1 MISIYVHWPF
11 CLSKCPYCD
20 FNSHVSKT
28 FDYEIWK
35 NAYTRE
41 LDHFSSQIKG
51 KIIRSI
57 FFGGGTPSLMSPDL
71 VHSVINKIADIGIVD
86 LNTEISLEANP
97 NSVESEKFHLFAR
110 CGINR
115 ISIGVQSLNDKT
127 LKFLGREHSSIEAIR
142 AIEIAK
148 NCFHNVSCDLIYA
161 CHGQDVQTWSVELEK
176 VLDFDL
182 SHLSLYQLT
191 IEEET
196 KFHTLVKLGKLPL
209 ISSDRSLELYEYT
222 NFRLSRSGYERYEIS
237 NYALKNSFRCKH
249 NINYWNYDSY
259 IGIGPGAHSRI
270 MSKDQ
275 VIAIETHKSPQI
287 WMQQVNEKLNGIF
300 IENKLTKHEA
310 VTEMLFMG
318 LRVPWGVCLQKL
330 ENIAQKNLNFCFSKQ
345 KFQFLVENEFL
356 LRSNDKIAL
365 TNKGMLLH
373 TEITS
378 QLVEIF
384 TQV

>member
-1 MISIYVHWPF
+1 MISIYIHWPF

-20 FNSHVSKT
+20 FNSHVANT
-28 FDYEIWK
+28 FDYEVWK
-35 NAYTRE
+35 NAYARE
-41 LDHFSSQIKG
+41 IDHFSPQIKG
-51 KIIRSI
+51 KVIRSI

-71 VHSVINKIADIGIVD
+71 VYCVINKIATLGVVD
-86 LNTEISLEANP
+86 SNTEISLEANP
-97 NSVESEKFHLFAR
+97 NSVESKKFQLFAN

-127 LKFLGREHSSIEAIR
+127 LKFLGRKHSSNDAIG

-161 CHGQDVQTWSVELEK
+161 CHGQDIQTWSIELEQI
-176 VLDFDL
+176 LDFKL
-182 SHLSLYQLT
+182 NHLSLYQLT

-222 NFRLSRSGYERYEIS
+222 NFTLLKAGYKRYEIS
-237 NYALKNSFRCKH
+237 NYALNDAFRCKH
-249 NINYWNYDSY
+249 NINYWNYEDY

-270 MSKDQ
+270 MSNEE
-275 VIAIETHKSPQI
+275 VIAIEMHKSPQI
-287 WMQQVNEKLNGIF
+287 WMKQVNEKSNGIF
-300 IENKLTKHEA
+300 VKNKLTKQEA
-310 VTEMLFMG
+310 ITEALFMG
-318 LRVPWGVCLQKL
+318 LRVPWGVCLKKL
-330 ENIAQKNLNFCFSKQ
+330 ESIAQKSLSSCFSEQ
-345 KFQFLVENEFL
+345 NFQFLVENEFL
-356 LRSNDKIAL
+356 WRSKDKIAL

-378 QLVEIF
+378 QLTDIF
-384 TQV
+384 TQN